1 MTTRKKNVKQTSTRK
16 QGSRNLFERLDESI
30 VAVPFKVANKTFL
43 AGLGLMVV
51 TGREFGKK
59 FDEFAKDGEAVRN
72 QIRKSFDEIRK
83 DLIVVKKDVKEVG
96 NDVREGFKKAA

>member
-1 MTTRKKNVKQTSTRK
+1 MTTRKKSVKKASTRK
-16 QGSRNLFERLDESI
+16 QASRNIFERFDESF

-51 TGREFGKK
+51 TGKEFGKR
-59 FDEFAKDGEAVRN
+59 FDKYAKDGETVRR